1 MRPGMLHPAFI
12 GRSPACRSVRKPRE
26 GDPLL
31 AERAQ
36 RRASVR
42 LGTVVM
48 TADTARSIVKIR
60 LAKATAIVSLAAG
73 LATTL
78 TPATAA
84 DLYSDEPPPPS
95 YGNAYDDPRYADLYG
110 RPPARVET
118 YRQEDRYYE
127 PQAPL
132 PPARVYR
139 EYDRYAERAVAR
151 RRTRSAGNSSVTVG
165 VGSIIRRSST
175 ARRRRSTRNGRM
187 GARSACRWIAAP
199 VRFCRSGRSTGRGTA
214 SVRATGLMRNTVAG
228 LSERT
233 DLLFGWF

>member
-1 MRPGMLHPAFI
+1 
-12 GRSPACRSVRKPRE
+12 
-26 GDPLL
+26 
-31 AERAQ
+31 
-36 RRASVR
+36 
-42 LGTVVM
+42 M

-127 PQAPL
+127 PHAPL

-139 EYDRYAERAVAR
+139 EYDRYAERAQRGCPSKNEISRQLERDGWRGFHNPQVIDRETA
-151 RRTRSAGNSSVTVG
+151 TVDAQ
-165 VGSIIRRSST
+165 RP
-175 ARRRRSTRNGRM
+175 NGRPF
-187 GARSACRWIAAP
+187 RLQVDRC
-199 VRFCRSGRSTGRGTA
+199 TGQ
-214 SVRATGLMRNTVAG
+214 V
-228 LSERT
+228 LSERPL
-233 DLLFGWF
+233 DGPRYSEREGYGPYAEYGRRPFRAY